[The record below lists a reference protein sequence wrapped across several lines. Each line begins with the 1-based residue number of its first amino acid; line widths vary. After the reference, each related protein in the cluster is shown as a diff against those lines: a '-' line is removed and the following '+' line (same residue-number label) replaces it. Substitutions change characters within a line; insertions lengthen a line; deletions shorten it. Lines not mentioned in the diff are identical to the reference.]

1 VKSLQAAKPR
11 TRVRVLFQDE
21 ARFGQQGTLSTVWA
35 PTGSRPSVIRQNGR
49 KSIWVFA
56 AVEPETGWSMATTFR
71 HANTESMQA
80 FLDQVASKIRRREH
94 AVMILDGAG
103 WHHAKEL
110 RWPRRITPLF
120 LPPYSPELNPV
131 ERLWLWLRNNHW
143 SNRVY
148 ADEAALEAAARESHR
163 SIDRRTLRSV
173 CRAEWITRKDQ
184 R

>member
-1 VKSLQAAKPR
+1 MKRVQDAKPR

-35 PTGSRPSVIRQNGR
+35 PTGSRPGVIRQNGR

-56 AVEPETGWSMATTFR
+56 AVEPETGWSTAMTFR
-71 HANTESMQA
+71 HANTGSMQE
-80 FLDQVASKIRRREH
+80 FLDHVGSGIRPREH

-103 WHHAKEL
+103 WHHAKQL

-143 SNRVY
+143 SNRAY
-148 ADEAALEAAARESHR
+148 PDEAALEAEAERSHR
-163 SIDRRTLRSV
+163 AIDRRTLRSV
-173 CRAEWITRKDQ
+173 CRADWFTREVQ